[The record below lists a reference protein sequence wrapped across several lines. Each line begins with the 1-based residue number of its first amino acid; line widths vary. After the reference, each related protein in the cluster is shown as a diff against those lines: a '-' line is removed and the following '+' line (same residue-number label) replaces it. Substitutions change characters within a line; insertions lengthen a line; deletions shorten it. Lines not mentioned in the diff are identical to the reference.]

1 MPRLASGLFLLTLK
15 SKVFTSQTSIQTI
28 PTIYI
33 PIIILCLF
41 RIQYLDK
48 SLWGFFYEFGNYA
61 LRPHGFILNKKSK
74 KKKKSMQASKLR
86 LQFVQVNLTHS
97 NV

>member
-28 PTIYI
+28 PTMYI
-33 PIIILCLF
+33 PIIILSF
-41 RIQYLDK
+41 QNSIFGQK
-48 SLWGFFYEFGNYA
+48 FVGFVYEFSPHKVTGNYA

-74 KKKKSMQASKLR
+74 KKIYESI
-86 LQFVQVNLTHS
+86 
-97 NV
+97 